1 MAAAISFNR
10 LTHLFRRST
19 LASETGGATAHGR
32 HARHSRGTIVDG
44 TGAAPYEADIA
55 IHDGTIAAIGRA
67 LPKGQQEIDA
77 RGKLV
82 TPGFVDIHTHYD
94 AQVTWSSQVSP
105 SSWNG
110 VTTVLIGNCG
120 VGFAP
125 CRPDRRDML
134 IKLMEGVEDIP
145 EVVLT
150 EGLPWN
156 WQSFPDYLDALDARH
171 YDVDVGTQVPHAAVR
186 VHVMGE
192 RGAAR
197 EPANA
202 DDRAAMAQIAAEGV
216 RAGALGFSTSRTIAH
231 RTLAGEHIPTLH
243 AAEAEL
249 AAIGRALGETG
260 AGWMQVI
267 SDFDDPE
274 TEFGILRR
282 VLEGSGRPMT
292 FSLLQRES
300 RPGLRRELLD
310 KVADVNRGGH
320 TMKAQVI
327 SRPIG
332 FTLGW
337 EVSQN
342 PFSTRPAWRD
352 IRHLPFAGKLARL
365 RDPAFR
371 ARLLSEENTDPA
383 SRSRLNTW
391 DRLFPLNDPPDYEPP
406 PESSIAAEAARL
418 GRDPAALAYDR
429 LMEKDGRAMLYRP
442 IINYADGTLDTV
454 KLMLEDPNTLIG
466 LGDGGAH
473 LGIICDASS
482 MTTTLTHGARDR
494 TRGARLPLPFV
505 VKRLTRDNAAAID
518 LYDRGLVR
526 VGFKADINVIDFDRL
541 NVHAPEVLYDLPSGG
556 RRLVQRTEG
565 FEATIVSGVPVYRDG
580 QATGLLPGRLVRGAK
595 QQPIA
600 IPTAC

>member
-1 MAAAISFNR
+1 MKNR
-10 LTHLFRRST
+10 QLRF
-19 LASETGGATAHGR
+19 
-32 HARHSRGTIVDG
+32 
-44 TGAAPYEADIA
+44 GAAFGLI
-55 IHDGTIAAIGRA
+55 
-67 LPKGQQEIDA
+67 
-77 RGKLV
+77 
-82 TPGFVDIHTHYD
+82 
-94 AQVTWSSQVSP
+94 TWSNQVSP

-134 IKLMEGVEDIP
+134 VKLMEGVEDIP

-156 WQSFPDYLDALDARH
+156 WQSFPDYLDSLAARR
-171 YDVDVGTQVPHAAVR
+171 YDVDIGTQVPHAAVR

-197 EPANA
+197 EPATE
-202 DDRAAMAQIAAEGV
+202 DDRAAMASIAAEGV

-231 RTLAGEHIPTLH
+231 KTLAGEHIPTLH

-249 AAIGRALGETG
+249 AAIGRALGG
-260 AGWMQVI
+260 IGLGWMQVI

-274 TEFGILRR
+274 QEFAILRR
-282 VLEGSGRPMT
+282 VMEGSGRPMT

-300 RPGLRRELLD
+300 RPGLWRELLD
-310 KVADVNRGGH
+310 KVAEVNRSGH
-320 TMKAQVI
+320 SMKAQVI

-332 FTLGW
+332 FMLGW

-342 PFSTRPAWRD
+342 PFSARPAWRE
-352 IRHLPFAGKLARL
+352 IRHLPFAARLERL

-371 ARLLSEENTDPA
+371 ARLIGEETSDPA
-383 SRSRLNTW
+383 WRSRLNTW
-391 DRLFPLNDPPDYEPP
+391 DKLFPMADPPDYEPP
-406 PESSIAAEAARL
+406 PEASIAAEAARQ
-418 GRDPAALAYDR
+418 GRDPAVVAYDR

-442 IINYADGTLDTV
+442 IINYADGTLNTV
-454 KLMLEDPNTLIG
+454 KLMMEDPNTLLG

-482 MTTTLTHGARDR
+482 MTTTLTHWARDR
-494 TRGARLPLPFV
+494 TRGEKLPLEFV
-505 VKRLTRDNAAAID
+505 VKRLTRDNAAAIG
-518 LYDRGLVR
+518 LLDRGLVKT
-526 VGFKADINVIDFDRL
+526 GLKADLNVIDFDRL

-565 FEATIVSGVPVYRDG
+565 FEATIVSGIPVYRNG
-580 QATGLLPGRLVRGAK
+580 QATGELPGRLVRGA
-595 QQPIA
+595 QG
-600 IPTAC
+600 